1 MKRGRTRPA
10 PSHAAVLP
18 APVIA
23 YAVGDIHG
31 RLDLLEG
38 AIAEIERGA
47 QAASAN
53 RVVAIFLGDYI
64 DRGPESRGVIERLIA
79 WQEAKP
85 CETVFLRG
93 NHEQFLLDMI
103 DERARG
109 TAWLDYGGVETLRSY
124 GVDASVIGARD
135 LDRLGAAVRKAM
147 PAEHVRFLRS
157 THLFDERGDYL
168 FVHAGLRPDRLLSEQ
183 SDADMLWFRYYGD
196 DEPVHGKTVVHGHT
210 PNQRP
215 GLGRWRVNID
225 TGAYE
230 SDALTVLR
238 LEGTEAQFLKV
249 DLAPNGG
256 GPRVSDWGSEVER
269 ATAAAPSA
277 DNDRPAPRPTPTAPK
292 PVKPPKPPR
301 TPARL
306 GQRTRTGLMAA
317 GAVAVAAVVVAVVL
331 AGTFWLF
338 QGRPQTAGQPLAPQT
353 ALAAPPPGGPV
364 APSGAP
370 QPRAPTVAVA
380 SGAKRAGKASAA
392 TTTPANVVVPTEIAA
407 SPPPAAIAA
416 PPPAAVAVVTPPTT
430 TPSANA
436 DAPVSHAAPSGD
448 APIASAPPSPS
459 L

>member
-1 MKRGRTRPA
+1 
-10 PSHAAVLP
+10 LP
-18 APVIA
+18 AHIIA
-23 YAVGDIHG
+23 YAVGDVHG

-47 QAASAN
+47 QAASAD
-53 RVVAIFLGDYI
+53 RVVAVFLGDYI

-79 WQEAKP
+79 LQEAKP

-135 LDRLGAAVRKAM
+135 LDRLGAAMRKAM

-157 THLFDERGDYL
+157 TRLFDERGDYL

-215 GLGRWRVNID
+215 GLGRWRINID

-230 SDALTVLR
+230 SDALTTLR
-238 LEGTEAQFLKV
+238 LEGTDARFLKI

-256 GPRVSDWGSEVER
+256 GPRVSDWGREVER
-269 ATAAAPSA
+269 ATVAPSETGYE
-277 DNDRPAPRPTPTAPK
+277 RPAPQPPTPRAQK
-292 PVKPPKPPR
+292 PAAPPKPR
-301 TPARL
+301 QTPARL
-306 GQRTRTGLMAA
+306 GQRTRSGLMAA

-331 AGTFWLF
+331 VGMFWLF
-338 QGRPQTAGQPLAPQT
+338 QGRPQAAGQPPATQA
-353 ALAAPPPGGPV
+353 ALAAPPPGAPA
-364 APSGAP
+364 APSSNPLP
-370 QPRAPTVAVA
+370 QATTVAVA
-380 SGAKRAGKASAA
+380 SGAKHAPKASAA
-392 TTTPANVVVPTEIAA
+392 TGATTNTVVPTEVAA
-407 SPPPAAIAA
+407 SPPPTTIAA
-416 PPPAAVAVVTPPTT
+416 PPPAAVAVVSPPPT

-436 DAPVSHAAPSGD
+436 DAPVSHGAPSGD
-448 APIASAPPSPS
+448 APIAAAPPSPS
-459 L
+459 P